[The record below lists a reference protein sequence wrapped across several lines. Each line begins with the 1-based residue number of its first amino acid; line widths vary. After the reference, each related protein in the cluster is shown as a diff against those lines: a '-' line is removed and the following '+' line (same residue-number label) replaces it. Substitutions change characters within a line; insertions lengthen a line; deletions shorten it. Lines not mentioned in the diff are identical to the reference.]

1 MARKYKVIQDGGG
14 KVDDVSIFDDLDAL
28 RDAGPEPATAHR
40 RTRLTE
46 TFARVPH
53 DRALALLEHDIGSAG
68 WAILVELDRLILI
81 QRGRNPVR
89 LTNSNLRRFGL
100 DHYRK
105 RRALRK
111 LEQAWVISVER
122 GVRQAPLV
130 THHWFPIQR
139 NDRDR
144 VRP

>member
-1 MARKYKVIQDGGG
+1 LAVARKFKVIQGGDG

-28 RDAGPEPATAHR
+28 RAAAPEPATAHR

-53 DRALALLEHDIGSAG
+53 DRALALLDIGSAG
-68 WAILVELDRLILI
+68 WAILVKLDRLILI

-100 DHYRK
+100 DH
-105 RRALRK
+105 
-111 LEQAWVISVER
+111 
-122 GVRQAPLV
+122 
-130 THHWFPIQR
+130 
-139 NDRDR
+139 
-144 VRP
+144 